1 MVLAFIDHRSIS
13 LVGPIGIAAVNIG
26 GSTLHRW
33 AGIGLGND
41 MVKQLKSASS
51 KKNIKNWTKTDVLII
66 DEISLISGEL
76 FDMLE
81 ELARQVGICISL
93 FNSASYLLLL
103 IIDLA
108 NILSIYIYL
117 IYVYI
122 YRFERTISHLED
134 YNSFVP
140 VISSNS
146 LQ

>member
-1 MVLAFIDHRSIS
+1 
-13 LVGPIGIAAVNIG
+13 
-26 GSTLHRW
+26 
-33 AGIGLGND
+33 